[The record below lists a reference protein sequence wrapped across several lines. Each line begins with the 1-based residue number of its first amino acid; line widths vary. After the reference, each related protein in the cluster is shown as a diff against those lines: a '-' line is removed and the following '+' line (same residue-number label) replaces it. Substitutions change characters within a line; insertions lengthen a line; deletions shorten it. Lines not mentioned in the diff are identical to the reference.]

1 MHFDIKNPQGFIE
14 RVKEVIN
21 TQFRNEDRAV
31 FGKGPYRL
39 RKVFERYS
47 VDDFQWGQLTAQQRL
62 RKVDVFK
69 KATMNDKEEF
79 VEEYAS
85 QCSSKQGLSLSAK
98 DCKIDK
104 GPLSI
109 LEVMFEKAASLIQTD
124 GLVIPKPGSSD
135 GSYVVAGT
143 CNRIFCVTP
152 GKGGSFKCD
161 RTCINSTIK
170 ICEHVIAV
178 AEKCG
183 KFPDFVQWFRRSK
196 LRPSLTR
203 LALNGAPKS
212 VGKKPSN
219 KRKAE
224 TWPLPSFFPGSS
236 SNLCRSS
243 LDRWNC

>member
-1 MHFDIKNPQGFIE
+1 MS
-14 RVKEVIN
+14 
-21 TQFRNEDRAV
+21 
-31 FGKGPYRL
+31 GKGPYRL
-39 RKVFERYS
+39 RKGFERYS

-79 VEEYAS
+79 VEEYSS

-98 DCKIDK
+98 ECKIDK
-104 GPLSI
+104 VPLSI

-135 GSYVVAGT
+135 GSYIVAGT

-161 RTCINSTIK
+161 RTCINSTTN

-183 KFPDFVQWFRRSK
+183 KLSDFVQWFKRSK
-196 LRPSLTR
+196 SRPSMTG

-219 KRKAE
+219 RKRSNKRKAE
-224 TWPLPSFFPGSS
+224 IESTVDLLVE
-236 SNLCRSS
+236 NDRSTP
-243 LDRWNC
+243 NFNF

>member
-1 MHFDIKNPQGFIE
+1 MS
-14 RVKEVIN
+14 
-21 TQFRNEDRAV
+21 
-31 FGKGPYRL
+31 GKGPYRL
-39 RKVFERYS
+39 RKGFERYS
-47 VDDFQWGQLTAQQRL
+47 VDDFQWGQLTAQRRL
-62 RKVDVFK
+62 RKIDIFK

>member
-1 MHFDIKNPQGFIE
+1 M
-14 RVKEVIN
+14 
-21 TQFRNEDRAV
+21 

-85 QCSSKQGLSLSAK
+85 HCSSKQGLSLSAK

-161 RTCINSTIK
+161 RTCINSTK
-170 ICEHVIAV
+170 NICEHVIAV
-178 AEKCG
+178 AEKCIA
-183 KFPDFVQWFRRSK
+183 Q
-196 LRPSLTR
+196 
-203 LALNGAPKS
+203 N
-212 VGKKPSN
+212 
-219 KRKAE
+219 
-224 TWPLPSFFPGSS
+224 
-236 SNLCRSS
+236 
-243 LDRWNC
+243 